1 MNKKKILLI
10 VVAIVVVAVGIV
22 VAVVSQKE
30 KEMDPEEFLERFE
43 QAAEEV
49 LGEDVQQVSK
59 TELVATLTYGHETDK
74 DNNIY
79 YRILKTTYGE
89 AGDPDAVTGLNT
101 DALNVLFP
109 VDMMDSCE
117 EMIIQDWH
125 GALYKKDDT
134 AYLCWTYDP
143 EVTYVL
149 EYTPSKMD
157 DSEIIKM
164 MCGHC
169 FDKSFASESG
179 EKRRGLFFGKVC
191 SGKCREEVFER
202 KYFLRYNK
210 AI

>member
-10 VVAIVVVAVGIV
+10 VFAVVIVAVGIIF
-22 VAVVSQKE
+22 AVISHKE
-30 KEMDPEEFLERFE
+30 KEMDPEEFVKRFE

-49 LGEDVQQVSK
+49 LGEEVQQVSK
-59 TELVATLTYGHETDK
+59 TELVATMIYGSETDK

-89 AGDPDAVTGLNT
+89 AGDPSSVTGLNT

-117 EMIIQDWH
+117 EMMIRDWH
-125 GALYKKDDT
+125 GALYKKDDI

-149 EYTPSKMD
+149 EYTPSKMP

-164 MCGHC
+164 
-169 FDKSFASESG
+169 AESAAPID
-179 EKRRGLFFGKVC
+179 
-191 SGKCREEVFER
+191 EE
-202 KYFLRYNK
+202 
-210 AI
+210 

>member
-1 MNKKKILLI
+1 MNRKKTFFI
-10 VVAIVVVAVGIV
+10 VLVIAVVAVGAIF
-22 VAVVSQKE
+22 ALTSQKE
-30 KEMDPEEFLERFE
+30 KEMNPEEFLERFE
-43 QAAEEV
+43 KAAEEV
-49 LGEDVQQVSK
+49 LGEDIQQVSK

-89 AGDPDAVTGLNT
+89 AGDSSSVTRLNI

-117 EMIIQDWH
+117 EMMIQDWY

-134 AYLCWTYDP
+134 AYLCWTCNP

-149 EYTPSKMD
+149 EYTPSKMP

-164 MCGHC
+164 
-169 FDKSFASESG
+169 AESA
-179 EKRRGLFFGKVC
+179 EPV
-191 SGKCREEVFER
+191 E
-202 KYFLRYNK
+202 
-210 AI
+210 

>member
-10 VVAIVVVAVGIV
+10 VFAVIIVAVGIV
-22 VAVVSQKE
+22 TAVVPQKE

-49 LGEDVQQVSK
+49 LGEDIQQISK
-59 TELVATLTYGHETDK
+59 TELVATLTFGHETDNK
-74 DNNIY
+74 IY

-89 AGDPDAVTGLNT
+89 AGDPSSVTGLNT

-117 EMIIQDWH
+117 EMMIQDWH

-134 AYLCWTYDP
+134 AFLCWTVDP
-143 EVTYVL
+143 EVSYVL
-149 EYTPSKMD
+149 EYTPSKMP

-164 MCGHC
+164 
-169 FDKSFASESG
+169 AESATPID
-179 EKRRGLFFGKVC
+179 E
-191 SGKCREEVFER
+191 
-202 KYFLRYNK
+202 
-210 AI
+210 

>member
-10 VVAIVVVAVGIV
+10 VLAIAVVVLGVII
-22 VAVVSQKE
+22 AVVSQKE
-30 KEMDPEEFLERFE
+30 KDMDPEEFLERFE

-59 TELVATLTYGHETDK
+59 TELAATITYGHETDK

-89 AGDPDAVTGLNT
+89 AGDPSSVTGLNT

-109 VDMMDSCE
+109 VNMMDSCE
-117 EMIIQDWH
+117 EMMIQDWH

-134 AYLCWTYDP
+134 AYLCFTYDP

-149 EYTPSKMD
+149 EYTPSKMSD
-157 DSEIIKM
+157 ADIIKM
-164 MCGHC
+164 
-169 FDKSFASESG
+169 AESV
-179 EKRRGLFFGKVC
+179 EPI
-191 SGKCREEVFER
+191 EEE
-202 KYFLRYNK
+202 
-210 AI
+210 

>member
-1 MNKKKILLI
+1 MNRKKIFFI
-10 VVAIVVVAVGIV
+10 VLVIAVVVFGAIF
-22 VAVVSQKE
+22 ALTSQKE
-30 KEMDPEEFLERFE
+30 KEMNPEEFLERFE
-43 QAAEEV
+43 KAAEEV
-49 LGEDVQQVSK
+49 LGEDIQQVSK

-89 AGDPDAVTGLNT
+89 AGDPSSVTGLNT

-109 VDMMDSCE
+109 VDMMDSCD
-117 EMIIQDWH
+117 EMMIQDWH

-149 EYTPSKMD
+149 EYTPSKMS

-164 MCGHC
+164 
-169 FDKSFASESG
+169 AESA
-179 EKRRGLFFGKVC
+179 EPV
-191 SGKCREEVFER
+191 E
-202 KYFLRYNK
+202 
-210 AI
+210 

>member
-1 MNKKKILLI
+1 MNRKKIFFIILVI
-10 VVAIVVVAVGIV
+10 AVVVFGAIF
-22 VAVVSQKE
+22 ALTSQKE
-30 KEMDPEEFLERFE
+30 KEMNPEEFLERFE
-43 QAAEEV
+43 KAAEEV
-49 LGEDVQQVSK
+49 LGEDIQQVSK

-89 AGDPDAVTGLNT
+89 AGDPSSVTGLNT

-117 EMIIQDWH
+117 EMMIQDWP

-134 AYLCWTYDP
+134 AFLCWTYSP

-149 EYTPSKMD
+149 EYTPSKID

-164 MCGHC
+164 
-169 FDKSFASESG
+169 AESA
-179 EKRRGLFFGKVC
+179 EPVK
-191 SGKCREEVFER
+191 
-202 KYFLRYNK
+202 
-210 AI
+210 

>member
-1 MNKKKILLI
+1 MNKKKVLFI
-10 VVAIVVVAVGIV
+10 VLAIAVVVVGVIFTLE
-22 VAVVSQKE
+22 SQKE
-30 KEMDPEEFLERFE
+30 KEMNPEAFLDRFE
-43 QAAEEV
+43 KAAEEV
-49 LGEDVQQVSK
+49 LGEDIQQVSK
-59 TELVATLTYGHETDK
+59 TELVATLTYGNETDK

-89 AGDPDAVTGLNT
+89 AGDPSSVTGLNT

-117 EMIIQDWH
+117 EMMIQDWY

-149 EYTPSKMD
+149 EYTPSKMP

-164 MCGHC
+164 
-169 FDKSFASESG
+169 AESA
-179 EKRRGLFFGKVC
+179 EPV
-191 SGKCREEVFER
+191 E
-202 KYFLRYNK
+202 
-210 AI
+210 